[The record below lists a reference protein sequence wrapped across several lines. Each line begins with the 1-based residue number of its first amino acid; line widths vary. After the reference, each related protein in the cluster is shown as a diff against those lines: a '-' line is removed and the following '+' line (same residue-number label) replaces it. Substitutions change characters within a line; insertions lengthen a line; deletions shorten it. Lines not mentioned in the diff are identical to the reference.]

1 MPIKLD
7 KKCLNRVVTFEYI
20 KKDKSGSINSKRLI
34 GKIVSQGNKTNKN
47 KKTKTKKNKAVY
59 IYEALGNNKFSKR
72 KKKVPSKYKKKTYS
86 KKFIKQHKEWL
97 AKFYCT
103 EK

>member
-1 MPIKLD
+1 MTNKLD
-7 KKCLNRVVTFEYI
+7 KKCLNKVVTFEYI
-20 KKDKSGSINSKRLI
+20 EKGKNGSIKSKKIL
-34 GKIVSQGNKTNKN
+34 GKIVSQRN
-47 KKTKTKKNKAVY
+47 KTKKNKAVY

-72 KKKVPSKYKKKTYS
+72 KKKVPSHYKKKTYS
-86 KKFIKQHKEWL
+86 KRFIKQHKEWL

>member
-1 MPIKLD
+1 MTIKLD
-7 KKCLNRVVTFEYI
+7 KKCLDKLLTFEYI
-20 KKDKSGSINSKRLI
+20 EKGKNGSIKSKKI
-34 GKIVSQGNKTNKN
+34 VGKIVSQRKKRNKTNKIKNN
-47 KKTKTKKNKAVY
+47 KVVY

-72 KKKVPSKYKKKTYS
+72 KKKVPSHYKKKTYS

-97 AKFYCT
+97 AKFYCN